1 MNKIDK
7 SLTKTV
13 KTSDLQNVS
22 TDLTEVILDS
32 MLDDGI
38 LKDIPI
44 LGSIVGMGKTASTI
58 KDALFLKKIIY
69 FLTELK
75 DIPIEQREK
84 MIDSID
90 NSEKQ
95 KIKIGEKLIFI
106 LDKCDDYLDAKYIG
120 QFFRGFLESQITY
133 EEFLQGARIIQNIYN
148 GDLEYFLGRDLS
160 KIEIEASTEEAPDD
174 DTFPLINSGIC
185 GFGYNPTRVED
196 QRDYE
201 ISDKY
206 IVKGGEVV
214 IWITSIGKKL
224 KDILKIE

>member
-1 MNKIDK
+1 M
-7 SLTKTV
+7 
-13 KTSDLQNVS
+13 
-22 TDLTEVILDS
+22 
-32 MLDDGI
+32 
-38 LKDIPI
+38 
-44 LGSIVGMGKTASTI
+44 
-58 KDALFLKKIIY
+58 
-69 FLTELK
+69 TELK
-75 DIPIEQREK
+75 DIPTEQREK

-201 ISDKY
+201 ISDKS